1 MGSDRK
7 QGQGRSIANF
17 QAQEWPEKMKLSEA
31 CKFLGISPSKMST
44 LISSATIKFEVTPLD
59 HRIKLVKRADLEE
72 LKNQYSKLRLS
83 P

>member
-1 MGSDRK
+1 MVSDRK
-7 QGQGRSIANF
+7 QEQRRANNNF

-31 CKFLGISPSKMST
+31 CKFLGISPSKMT
-44 LISSATIKFEVTPLD
+44 MLISRATIQFEVTPLD
-59 HRIKLVKRADLEE
+59 HRIKLVKRSDLEE